1 MALERWWDEKGK
13 KVVTGG
19 ERVAITNQRVCW
31 GKWSRED
38 KTCSF
43 SQHIT
48 IYNTHSSLSNC
59 VFCWHF
65 VTLTLKQIM
74 GDRRT
79 GKFSSIFPRTATS
92 SWLRKSKH
100 IASVLLTVIKN
111 TFRLRVF
118 GNELYHAAV
127 SETMF
132 PNGKISCAFK
142 LLEEISGGLGNFQ
155 GRSLNLVRFPNRNA
169 FEISMSGPV
178 Y

>member
-1 MALERWWDEKGK
+1 
-13 KVVTGG
+13 
-19 ERVAITNQRVCW
+19 
-31 GKWSRED
+31 
-38 KTCSF
+38 
-43 SQHIT
+43 
-48 IYNTHSSLSNC
+48 
-59 VFCWHF
+59 
-65 VTLTLKQIM
+65 M

-92 SWLRKSKH
+92 CWLRRSKH

-111 TFRLRVF
+111 TFRLMVF